1 MMNKDKAVFVV
12 DRKVK
17 VIQTV
22 KVLPQEF
29 PELLLGTRVTWSNLA
44 WSNSRKK
51 GRLNKNEVSE

>member
-22 KVLPQEF
+22 KVLGQGHPDCKSSATGVPRTTFGDQ
-29 PELLLGTRVTWSNLA
+29 SNL
-44 WSNSRKK
+44 
-51 GRLNKNEVSE
+51 E